1 MNMTFY
7 PTVLFVHI
15 VSMLGLCATLSFEAL
30 MLFRLQRS
38 RNIADAQVWSD
49 LVPGLDRLVMISV
62 VSILASGIYLTTVM
76 RGWGFAWV
84 DVALA
89 SFFAMAPLG
98 SIFSARMR
106 SIRRAASNGNIT
118 AQGEHGRFAPGAA
131 LRISLNVRIAALLG
145 IVLLMTAKPGLGVS
159 LVIMGLSAAAG
170 FLASASGRHEQE
182 SAQTAERW

>member
-1 MNMTFY
+1 MTFY

-38 RNIADAQVWSD
+38 HNIADAQVWSD